1 MFLLDLAI
9 QVTAIG
15 SRPPTAQSKG
25 EQLFHVECVSILSA
39 GVAEEELGKG
49 SREKLKFNSSRC
61 GIIHFA
67 EIPIS

>member
-1 MFLLDLAI
+1 MLYSLWASSLSFALVVYYTEMFLLDLAI

-49 SREKLKFNSSRC
+49 LQ
-61 GIIHFA
+61 
-67 EIPIS
+67 